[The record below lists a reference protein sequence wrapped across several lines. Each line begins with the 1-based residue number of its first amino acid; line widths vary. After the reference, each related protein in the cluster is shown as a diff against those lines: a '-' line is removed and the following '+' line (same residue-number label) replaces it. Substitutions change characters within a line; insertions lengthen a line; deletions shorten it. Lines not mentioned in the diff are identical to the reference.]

1 MHPWGCA
8 MLWAVG
14 QYYAYLG
21 LAVLILTAVVSAYV
35 LLTPYH
41 EVRLIRAGNRAAAC
55 SLGGTVI
62 GLALAVGSAVAHS
75 LSLLDMAVWSVLA
88 GVTQMVVYMAVARL
102 LPGLK
107 TRIVEDDLAH
117 GLFLGAVSIAV
128 GLLNAAALT
137 D

>member
-1 MHPWGCA
+1 
-8 MLWAVG
+8 MLWAIG

-21 LAVLILTAVVSAYV
+21 LAVLILTLVVAAYV

-62 GLALAVGSAVAHS
+62 GLSLAVASAVTHS
-75 LSLLDMAVWSVLA
+75 LSLLDMALWSVLA
-88 GVTQMVVYMAVARL
+88 GVTQMVAYVAVAFL

-107 TRIVEDDLAH
+107 TRIAEDDLAH
-117 GLFLGAVSIAV
+117 GVFLGAISVAV

>member
-1 MHPWGCA
+1 
-8 MLWAVG
+8 MLWAIG

-21 LAVLILTAVVSAYV
+21 LALAILVVVVAAYILV
-35 LLTPYH
+35 TPFH
-41 EVRLIRAGNRAAAC
+41 ELRLIRAGNRAAAC

-62 GLALAVGSAVAHS
+62 GLALAIASAVAHS
-75 LSLLDMAVWSVLA
+75 LSLVDMAVWSALA
-88 GVTQMVVYMAVARL
+88 GVTQMAAYAAAALL

-107 TRIVEDDLAH
+107 LRISQDGMAH
-117 GLFLGAVSIAV
+117 GLFLGAISIAV

>member
-1 MHPWGCA
+1 

-21 LAVLILTAVVSAYV
+21 GALVILALVVAAYMLV
-35 LLTPYH
+35 TPYH

-55 SLGGTVI
+55 ALGGTLV
-62 GLALAVGSAVAHS
+62 GLALTIGSAVAHS
-75 LSLLDMAVWSVLA
+75 LSLLDMAVWSALA
-88 GVTQMVVYMAVARL
+88 GVTQMVAYAAAAFL

-107 TRIVEDDLAH
+107 TRITEDDLAH
-117 GLFLGAVSIAV
+117 GLFLGSLSIAV